1 MKILCIAILSLTAAF
16 SVFTQTKTVTNSDL
30 EKFRVQRVESE
41 KKLREDY
48 AKMGFPSPE
57 EIEKQNAQRR
67 FRMEQYSTEL
77 SGRRTQTQNDL
88 ITRSNILRTQI
99 ASINAQINYLRG
111 QGNNYNN
118 QSFVYSYGSARYGYR
133 RNGAF
138 LPQIARL
145 PPNMRTVQEYAAM
158 YPSSQSIF
166 NQSIGNVRIG
176 GNIGNNRG
184 NTRGGYI
191 EPIIVNNGNYIQT
204 QANQQLIYLEQTRAG
219 LLAQWRIL
227 EEQARRA
234 GIRID

>member
-1 MKILCIAILSLTAAF
+1 MKNLCIAILSLAAAV
-16 SVFTQTKTVTNSDL
+16 STLAQTKTVTNADL
-30 EKFRVQRVESE
+30 ERFRVPRVESE

-57 EIEKQNAQRR
+57 EIEKLNAQRR

-77 SGRRTQTQNDL
+77 SARRTQAQNDL

-111 QGNNYNN
+111 QGNSSNN
-118 QSFVYSYGSARYGYR
+118 QSFVYSYGYMPYGYR
-133 RNGAF
+133 RNRAF

-166 NQSIGNVRIG
+166 NQSIGNTSFG
-176 GNIGNNRG
+176 GNAANDRG
-184 NTRGGYI
+184 NYRGGYI
-191 EPIIVNNGNYIQT
+191 APIIIGGNNYVQT
-204 QANQQLIYLEQTRAG
+204 EANQQLVYLEQTRAG
-219 LLAQWRIL
+219 LLAQWSIL
-227 EEQARRA
+227 EEEARRA